1 MGDRALRYL
10 FSHKHSIFYLPIFS
24 YICFKLKRKG
34 NLCVISILKPI

>member
-1 MGDRALRYL
+1 MFYYYHKSL
-10 FSHKHSIFYLPIFS
+10 FYFPIFS